1 MEYVRLGKTDIL
13 VSRIAFGAMRLSNA
27 LGQDN
32 AASIVRK
39 AYDSGI
45 NFFDTTSKI
54 PESEKLLGDAL
65 YDIRRNVFL
74 ATTTAAL
81 TAKEIKD
88 NIEESLMSLHCDTI
102 DLYQFETEKFLPI
115 PGGADK
121 IYDTLCEL
129 KREAKINHIGIV
141 TTNTQTA
148 KKAIESGL
156 YETLQ
161 FPFNPVSSDESIEIV
176 KMCEEYDVGFL
187 AMQPLCG
194 GVIQNIPL
202 ALGFLHQYENV
213 VPLWGVQT
221 QEELEQIL
229 YFNDHPPVIDE
240 QFNADIENLRNF
252 FN

>member
-74 ATTTAAL
+74 STTTAAL

-88 NIEESLMSLHCDTI
+88 NIEESLMSLHCDTV
-102 DLYQFETEKFLPI
+102 DLYQFETEKFLPKLDFSENELYTLLKR
-115 PGGADK
+115 GDADMEYLSIQTGK
-121 IYDTLCEL
+121 SVVELSMTLMQLEL
-129 KREAKINHIGIV
+129 KGVVVRLPGNR
-141 TTNTQTA
+141 
-148 KKAIESGL
+148 
-156 YETLQ
+156 Y
-161 FPFNPVSSDESIEIV
+161 SI
-176 KMCEEYDVGFL
+176 K
-187 AMQPLCG
+187 Q
-194 GVIQNIPL
+194 
-202 ALGFLHQYENV
+202 
-213 VPLWGVQT
+213 
-221 QEELEQIL
+221 
-229 YFNDHPPVIDE
+229 
-240 QFNADIENLRNF
+240 
-252 FN
+252 

>member
-74 ATTTAAL
+74 STTTAAL

-88 NIEESLMSLHCDTI
+88 NIEESLMSLHCDTV

-129 KREAKINHIGIV
+129 KRNSKINHIGIV

-148 KKAIESGL
+148 KKAIQSGL
-156 YETLQ
+156 FETLQ
-161 FPFNPVSSDESIEIV
+161 FPFNPVSSIKNAQPTTCPPSCSTKRIV
-176 KMCEEYDVGFL
+176 ASTV
-187 AMQPLCG
+187 
-194 GVIQNIPL
+194 
-202 ALGFLHQYENV
+202 
-213 VPLWGVQT
+213 
-221 QEELEQIL
+221 
-229 YFNDHPPVIDE
+229 PPVANKSSQINT
-240 QFNADIENLRNF
+240 F
-252 FN
+252 